1 MKKIL
6 KILAIMQNG
15 KIQLNDKAIPYTL
28 LATAC
33 GQKWPTNLTNTNG
46 TYSWVD

>member
-15 KIQLNDKAIPYTL
+15 KIQLYDKAIPQTM